1 MGVVL
6 EHEAEQEMIEAAQ
19 YYEDQQKGLGLDL
32 LDEVDIAIA
41 AIGRDP
47 LRHGF
52 CDRPI
57 RSVALDRFPY
67 RLLFAVESD
76 RVFVVAVMHLHRRP
90 GYWKHRLS

>member
-1 MGVVL
+1 MRVVL

-19 YYEDQQKGLGLDL
+19 YYEDQQKGLGVDL
-32 LDEVDIAIA
+32 LDEVEIAIA
-41 AIGRDP
+41 TIGRAP
-47 LRHGF
+47 LRYGF
-52 CDRPI
+52 YDRPI

-76 RVFVVAVMHLHRRP
+76 RIFVVAVMHLHRRP